1 MSEAVSM
8 VLKMVTVVRMVM
20 GVVKVSCDDDNVNN
34 DDGSGESNGDS
45 DES

>member
-20 GVVKVSCDDDNVNN
+20 DVVKVSCVDDNVNN
-34 DDGSGESNGDS
+34 DDGGESNGDS